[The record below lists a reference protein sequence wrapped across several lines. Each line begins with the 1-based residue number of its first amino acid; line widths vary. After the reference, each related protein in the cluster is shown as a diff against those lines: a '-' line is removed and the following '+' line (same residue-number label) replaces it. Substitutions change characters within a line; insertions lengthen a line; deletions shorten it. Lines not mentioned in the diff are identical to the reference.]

1 MKNTDLRLNYA
12 KAKLCKIRLCQK
24 KLSQGSIMPKLN
36 YGEPNSVQL
45 KSAKL
50 SQLNSVQL
58 NCEKLNPG
66 RTYQAYARRLKK
78 GVADRHPLL

>member
-1 MKNTDLRLNYA
+1 MS
-12 KAKLCKIRLCQK
+12 
-24 KLSQGSIMPKLN
+24 SQGSIMPKLN

-50 SQLNSVQL
+50 SQL

>member
-1 MKNTDLRLNYA
+1 
-12 KAKLCKIRLCQK
+12 
-24 KLSQGSIMPKLN
+24 MPKLN

-45 KSAKL
+45 KSAQL

-78 GVADRHPLL
+78 RVADRHPLL